1 MDIGYI
7 LIITLT
13 GMLVVFLALILL
25 VFCMWAL
32 GQTAGRVHKK
42 PKAVTV
48 SEAPSTPIV
57 PVASPS
63 VQTGI
68 SEQTIAAISAAVS
81 CAMEGDQ
88 PFAIQSITRV
98 PVANKDGRLAWRLAG
113 ITDNTQPF

>member
-25 VFCMWAL
+25 VFCMWIL

-42 PKAVTV
+42 PKAAAVP
-48 SEAPSTPIV
+48 EAPTPIA
-57 PVASPS
+57 PVASPA

-68 SEQTIAAISAAVS
+68 PEQTIAAISAAVS